1 MSTWGLRLTGRR
13 LIRYLFFSLFVVFVG
28 GLLVKLKG
36 VGSVFCLSSF
46 GVDLTLTAAPFE

>member
-1 MSTWGLRLTGRR
+1 MGLATDREEVDSLP
-13 LIRYLFFSLFVVFVG
+13 FFSLVVVFVG

-36 VGSVFCLSSF
+36 VGSVFCLSGF